1 MWTAALLD
9 AVLCGAA
16 QQQGGSFSL
25 LFSCFSFDE
34 IRIIG
39 RWNILC
45 HGNGCNEY
53 VPRSLIQ

>member
-9 AVLCGAA
+9 AVLGGAA
-16 QQQGGSFSL
+16 QQQGVL
-25 LFSCFSFDE
+25 LFFFSFDE